1 MEEMDLNKLPK
12 EEYNMPEDEITTSTS
27 SGNDLPT
34 NMLKYFLVVMISA
47 LTGIIIWGKD
57 NYENQLADKD
67 AEIKELR
74 HKDCSEEIRHYLI
87 LIETI
92 KGNYKSKKENLLNKL
107 EESQETTNKLEDAS
121 TEFKQ

>member
-34 NMLKYFLVVMISA
+34 NMLKYFLVVMVSA

-57 NYENQLADKD
+57 NYENQLKDKD

-74 HKDCSEEIRHYLI
+74 SKDCSEEIRHYLI

-92 KGNYKSKKENLLNKL
+92 KGNYKSKKEDLLYKL
-107 EESQETTNKLEDAS
+107 EESQEITNKLEDAN
-121 TEFKQ
+121 TEFK